1 MTATLSRRRF
11 IEATSATLASA
22 TVAGVLGEH
31 EASAAP
37 LSRPNIVFFIA
48 DDLGWG
54 DLACYG
60 HPYVLTPNADQ
71 LARGGTRFT
80 GYYANHAVCSPSRA
94 ALMTGHF
101 PARHRVHGGLPGK
114 TSSPV
119 DWLDAS
125 LPTLPRLLQ
134 GAGYATAHYGKWHLG
149 SAKEAPRV
157 TDYGFDDHR
166 GTLSNGPGLWDTP
179 EAAEDPYERSKATGR
194 IVDLGLDF
202 IRRRG
207 DKPFY
212 LHLAS
217 LVPHHPLKP
226 TPEELAVYEGK
237 TFDINAF
244 VPPTREFLRKHED
257 PQAAMRTYYASLTG
271 WDAHLGRLLD
281 GLEVLGVAENT
292 IVVLTSDHGPAHES
306 LVFPDQAGNTGPF
319 SERKGSLLD
328 GGVRVP
334 FIARGPGIP
343 AGRVDET
350 NLLSG
355 VDWLPTAC
363 DLTGVKTPTGYVSD
377 GESRADVLR
386 GGTRARTKPLF
397 WERSFGDEKLN
408 PMLAMR
414 DGNWKGHMR
423 QNDATPQLFD
433 MAQDPAQSRD
443 LAGQL
448 PQEAARIKMAL
459 LEWRA
464 SLPWR

>member
-1 MTATLSRRRF
+1 MRPAREIMNRKEQDKTHRDTPEWQLYDLQNDPYEFHNLAGQTQHAAVETRLRAQSVEWRTMTKDPLLDPVQLTALTKMHDESEKCFGDGARGRGHPNNSWGRESGREKTQEKGSGTMTATLSRRRF

-22 TVAGVLGEH
+22 TVAGVLGER

-37 LSRPNIVFFIA
+37 LSHPNIVFFIA

-60 HPYVLTPNADQ
+60 HPYVLTPNADR

-101 PARHRVHGGLPGK
+101 PARHRVHGVLPEK

-179 EAAEDPYERSKATGR
+179 EAAKDPYPRSKATGR

-226 TPEELAVYEGK
+226 TP
-237 TFDINAF
+237 
-244 VPPTREFLRKHED
+244 
-257 PQAAMRTYYASLTG
+257 
-271 WDAHLGRLLD
+271 
-281 GLEVLGVAENT
+281 
-292 IVVLTSDHGPAHES
+292 
-306 LVFPDQAGNTGPF
+306 
-319 SERKGSLLD
+319 
-328 GGVRVP
+328 
-334 FIARGPGIP
+334 
-343 AGRVDET
+343 
-350 NLLSG
+350 
-355 VDWLPTAC
+355 
-363 DLTGVKTPTGYVSD
+363 
-377 GESRADVLR
+377 
-386 GGTRARTKPLF
+386 
-397 WERSFGDEKLN
+397 
-408 PMLAMR
+408 
-414 DGNWKGHMR
+414 
-423 QNDATPQLFD
+423 
-433 MAQDPAQSRD
+433 
-443 LAGQL
+443 
-448 PQEAARIKMAL
+448 
-459 LEWRA
+459 
-464 SLPWR
+464 